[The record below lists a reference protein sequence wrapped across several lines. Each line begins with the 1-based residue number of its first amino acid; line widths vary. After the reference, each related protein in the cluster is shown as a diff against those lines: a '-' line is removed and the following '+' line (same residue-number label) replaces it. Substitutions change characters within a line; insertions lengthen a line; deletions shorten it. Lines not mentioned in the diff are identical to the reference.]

1 MSDKK
6 KIENLEISD
15 KKKTFSKLFSK
26 ELVLLYLTFF
36 VFFMLNEIIG
46 LGGDL
51 FFTEN
56 EEYIFLS
63 ALKIFGT
70 ISLIF
75 LPMLIVRLSTK
86 IGNIWV
92 ARIAVITLSI
102 LGSLI
107 FIDDRLIYLY
117 IFTFPVIIRLINN
130 GLNPYIIKKSKDTA
144 SLQKN
149 LSKIFSIRDFFL
161 YLGCG
166 LGALI
171 GTILKKINPSYVFL
185 FQTSASIILILLAI
199 LFFGLKNQKSKGE
212 PEEVEKIKEE
222 KEKVETENKMKF
234 KDIRNKKYLLIF
246 LLISCLNSFIGTLFV
261 FLPTLAF
268 FSGLAVIGI
277 FQSFSIGYIVVAF
290 LSIGIAFFTPE
301 SKKKGI
307 YLIDLIFD
315 VIPLGLILFSNKN
328 LIIMSIAII
337 FFIGRDFIKP
347 ISMDYFFSWFN
358 SNETEYIWG
367 LIGTIPSLASFGFT
381 LVMPFLIVMNWKIP
395 ILIAMGIAVV
405 ITIIAFIWL
414 PSTKKSG
421 ILKERN

>member
-6 KIENLEISD
+6 KNENLEISD

-75 LPMLIVRLSTK
+75 FPMLIVRLSTK

-92 ARIAVITLSI
+92 ARIAVIVLSI
-102 LGSLI
+102 LGALI
-107 FIDDRLIYLY
+107 FLDERLIYPY

-130 GLNPYIIKKSKDTA
+130 GLNPYIIKKSKNSDP
-144 SLQKN
+144 LQDN
-149 LSKIFSIRDFFL
+149 LSKVFSIRDFFL

-171 GTILKKINPSYVFL
+171 GTILKKLNPSYIFL
-185 FQTSASIILILLAI
+185 FQTTTIIILILLAI
-199 LFFGLKNQKSKGE
+199 LFFGLKPQKSKEE
-212 PEEVEKIKEE
+212 PGLIE
-222 KEKVETENKMKF
+222 KEKVEADNKMKF
-234 KDIRNKKYLLIF
+234 KDIKNKKYLVIF
-246 LLISCLNSFIGTLFV
+246 LVISCLNSFIGTLFV

-268 FSGLAVIGI
+268 FSGLNVIDI
-277 FQSFSIGYIVVAF
+277 FQSFSIGYIIVAF
-290 LSIGIAFFTPE
+290 LSIGIAFIAPK
-301 SKKKGI
+301 SKKKTI

-315 VIPLGLILFSNKN
+315 VIPLSLILFSNGN

-337 FFIGRDFIKP
+337 LFIGRDFIKP
-347 ISMDYFFSWFN
+347 ISMDYFFSWFS

-367 LIGTIPSLASFGFT
+367 LIGTIPSLVSFGFT
-381 LVMPFLIVMNWKIP
+381 LLIPILIVINWKIP
-395 ILIAMGIAVV
+395 ILIAIAIAVV
-405 ITIIAFIWL
+405 ITIIAFKWL
-414 PSTKKSG
+414 PSSK
-421 ILKERN
+421 N

>member
-1 MSDKK
+1 MSDTK

-63 ALKIFGT
+63 ALKMFGT

-75 LPMLIVRLSTK
+75 LPILIVRLSTK

-92 ARIAVITLSI
+92 ARIAVIILSI
-102 LGSLI
+102 LGALI
-107 FIDDRLIYLY
+107 FLDERLIYLY
-117 IFTFPVIIRLINN
+117 IFTFPLIIRLINN
-130 GLNPYIIKKSKDTA
+130 GLNPYIIKKSKNSD
-144 SLQKN
+144 SLQDN
-149 LSKIFSIRDFFL
+149 LSKVFSIRDFFL

-171 GTILKKINPSYVFL
+171 GTILKKLNPSYVFL
-185 FQTSASIILILLAI
+185 FQTTAIIILILLAI
-199 LFFGLKNQKSKGE
+199 IFLGLKPQKSKEE
-212 PEEVEKIKEE
+212 PRLVEE
-222 KEKVETENKMKF
+222 EKVEADIKMKF
-234 KDIRNKKYLLIF
+234 KDIKNKKFLVIF
-246 LLISCLNSFIGTLFV
+246 LVISCLNSFIGTLFV

-268 FSGLAVIGI
+268 FSGLAVIDI
-277 FQSFSIGYIVVAF
+277 FQSFSIGYIIVAF

-307 YLIDLIFD
+307 YLVDLIFD
-315 VIPLGLILFSNKN
+315 VIPLGLILFSNEN
-328 LIIMSIAII
+328 FIIMSIAII
-337 FFIGRDFIKP
+337 LFIGRDFIKP
-347 ISMDYFFSWFN
+347 ISMDYFFSWFS

-367 LIGTIPSLASFGFT
+367 LTGTIPSLTSFGFT
-381 LVMPFLIVMNWKIP
+381 IIMPFLIVLDWKIP
-395 ILIAMGIAVV
+395 VLIAIGIAVV

-414 PSTKKSG
+414 PSTKNQES
-421 ILKERN
+421 